1 MPIILQ
7 ERKDKD
13 IYLEPKNIK
22 QLQQKLFK
30 FDNVWKNNKGL
41 RKDIPGVQQAK
52 HVVNS
57 DYNTNNDTKQEGQ
70 ISQLEAERIIHH
82 DKTDK
87 NGKSVFHQLFDS
99 DTMNDIKS
107 KLNQVRTQQ
116 KPTLPQKDNNKK
128 VTLPSVP
135 SVKEVQPQ
143 KPTSV
148 TESVDYSEVKFYEY
162 LENYSVWEIFG
173 MFENGEN
180 PFSPLINPSMY
191 QKALS
196 EFVKFGKFTNF
207 PTKHIYQWMGII
219 MKNTAIL
226 RACTEICGHS
236 NSVPVEEFI
245 EFFFGGDEAMFE
257 EYKESHNFDNDY
269 DAMWEYLYEK
279 GWDDYSKLPDGSDAI
294 SDYGIRPLEQI
305 ISEYNS
311 DLEPEKVIV
320 LINRLLD
327 VVHCRG
333 DIASMFIVGGS
344 KTLSTISEEIKKKK
358 TIFISEQQLNVLKEY
373 RDQLQLPFQ
382 NSNITTNKY
391 ARPNYQ
397 HYIDWLESIGKY
409 GKLPKSECD
418 INYHYYKHF
427 ENAMIDWWDHEC
439 ESYTPEE
446 LKDYYYSEWMEQH
459 ADELNNLF
467 KLPPHEIQ
475 DYINNGYEDDLIEHW
490 LNNYG
495 SELWNNYLTER
506 FEDKLDVYD
515 FANNLTINDRGLIYI
530 ERMITIPNAL
540 EYNFSTYYKQYQDDL
555 YQHLSK
561 TYNGVGICWSWKE
574 NGANAYNGSEYT
586 SSNET
591 RIVLKGW
598 IKCED
603 IDWEQTLVCNAW
615 GLNDEKEI
623 QTVTHKQVEIFEI
636 MDVSH
641 DVKIPLKKPIIV
653 LT

>member
-1 MPIILQ
+1 MPIILY

-226 RACTEICGHS
+226 ASITEIAGHTP
-236 NSVPVEEFI
+236 NSPLYEFI
-245 EFFFGGDEAMFE
+245 DYYFGNQDDPDEAWKI
-257 EYKESHNFDNDY
+257 YKESNDFDAD
-269 DAMWEYLYEK
+269 
-279 GWDDYSKLPDGSDAI
+279 DDYSAMIEFLEERGFFKWSLLPDGSDAW
-294 SDYGIRPLEQI
+294 SDFGLEPLEKI
-305 ISEYNS
+305 CVEYNENKS
-311 DLEPEKVIV
+311 PEEVIV
-320 LINRLLD
+320 LINKALD
-327 VVHCRG
+327 ITHQRG
-333 DIASMFIVGGS
+333 DLASMFIVGGS
-344 KTLSTISEEIKKKK
+344 KTLTAISESYKTKK
-358 TIFISEQQLNVLKEY
+358 TIFINENQLNILKEY
-373 RDQLQLPFQ
+373 RNQLILPFDGDDR
-382 NSNITTNKY
+382 KM
-391 ARPNYQ
+391 NYE
-397 HYIDWLESIGKY
+397 HFVDWLEEIGTY
-409 GKLPKSECD
+409 GKLPQSTANIESLIENNTQEAYESFINWEDSTYDSFFDFMNICIDKQED
-418 INYHYYKHF
+418 IYSLF
-427 ENAMIDWWDHEC
+427 DVDTESIDEIL
-439 ESYTPEE
+439 ES
-446 LKDYYYSEWMEQH
+446 KDYWQLYDY
-459 ADELNNLF
+459 LNNVGEQEFEKFRKDNFNQL
-467 KLPPHEIQ
+467 L
-475 DYINNGYEDDLIEHW
+475 EDFIGM
-490 LNNYG
+490 YQ
-495 SELWNNYLTER
+495 
-506 FEDKLDVYD
+506 
-515 FANNLTINDRGLIYI
+515 INDRGLLYVERAI
-530 ERMITIPNAL
+530 EIPMITDKTFKTYSGVKNDL
-540 EYNFSTYYKQYQDDL
+540 YNFLQDNYGNHIGQYWSWYRGKVQSSGGYY
-555 YQHLSK
+555 SK
-561 TYNGVGICWSWKE
+561 TNNILICGYVAPES
-574 NGANAYNGSEYT
+574 
-586 SSNET
+586 
-591 RIVLKGW
+591 V
-598 IKCED
+598 
-603 IDWEQTLVCNAW
+603 DWEETIAKQAY
-615 GLNDEKEI
+615 GLRDEKEI
-623 QTVTHKQVEIFEI
+623 FINYNEPIEITNI
-636 MDVSH
+636 KVGNNKSL
-641 DVKIPLKKPIIV
+641 PLNGPIIV
-653 LT
+653 KA